1 MKISTKGRYGL
12 SFMLDILTN
21 YHGEPICIK
30 EIACRQGVSDK
41 YLEQIAGTLLRS
53 GLVGS
58 VRGAGG
64 GYFPRRKPE
73 DYTAG
78 EILRIM
84 EGDLAPVPCVETGNN
99 SCQKQG
105 SCVSVILWEKIRDA
119 VNEVVNNVT
128 LADMCRW
135 QTECR

>member
-1 MKISTKGRYGL
+1 MKISTKRRYGL

-58 VRGAGG
+58 VRGAGTGSLCRDGEQFLSEAGKLCQCHFVGKDSRCSKRSGKQCYFG
-64 GYFPRRKPE
+64 GY
-73 DYTAG
+73 
-78 EILRIM
+78 
-84 EGDLAPVPCVETGNN
+84 VP
-99 SCQKQG
+99 
-105 SCVSVILWEKIRDA
+105 
-119 VNEVVNNVT
+119 
-128 LADMCRW
+128 LADGMQIGGGIREH
-135 QTECR
+135 TAVLVDYFLRNGYNVY